1 MAIKIFIDQGHN
13 PQGFNTGAEA
23 NGLREQDITYNVG
36 VQLAQLLQQDERFDV
51 LTSRTCISQ
60 IVGYSNRTSL
70 EERVWRANWWG
81 ADYFLS
87 IHCNSSTN
95 PNASG
100 SEIFVY
106 RSHTRAYYMAQEIL
120 AQITQQLQLRNRGV
134 KIDPD
139 FYVLRRTDMPA
150 MLIELAFITNA
161 SDAQKL
167 ANDQTAFAEAIYDG
181 LVNYLF
187 NT

>member
-13 PQGFNTGAEA
+13 PTGFNTGAEG

-36 VQLAQLLQQDERFDV
+36 ILLAQLLSQDERFEV

-81 ADYFLS
+81 ADWFLS

-100 SEIFVY
+100 SEIYVY
-106 RSHTRAYYMAQEIL
+106 RSQTRAYYMAQDIL
-120 AQITQQLQLRNRGV
+120 SQITRQLNLRNRGV
-134 KIDPD
+134 RIDPD
-139 FYVLRRTDMPA
+139 FYVLRRTAMPA
-150 MLIELAFITNA
+150 MLIELAFITNVQ
-161 SDAQKL
+161 DAEKL
-167 ANDQTAFAEAIYDG
+167 KNDQQIFAWAIYDG
-181 LVNYLF
+181 IVNYLF
-187 NT
+187 

>member
-13 PQGFNTGAEA
+13 PSGFNTGAEG

-36 VQLAQLLQQDERFDV
+36 VQLAQLLRQDERFEV

-81 ADYFLS
+81 ADWFLS
-87 IHCNSSTN
+87 IHTNSSTN
-95 PNASG
+95 PTATG

-106 RSHTRAYYMAQEIL
+106 RSQTRAYFMAQDIL
-120 AQITQQLQLRNRGV
+120 RQITGQLQLRSRGV
-134 KIDPD
+134 KIDPA
-139 FYVLRRTDMPA
+139 FYVLRNTNMPA
-150 MLIELAFITNA
+150 LLIELAFITNP

-167 ANDQTAFAEAIYDG
+167 ANDQAVFAQAIYDG
-181 LVNYLF
+181 LVEYLF
-187 NT
+187 

>member
-13 PQGFNTGAEA
+13 PTGFNTGAEG

-36 VQLAQLLQQDERFDV
+36 ILLAQLLSQDERFEV

-81 ADYFLS
+81 ADWFLS

-100 SEIFVY
+100 SEIYVY
-106 RSHTRAYYMAQEIL
+106 RSQTRAYYMAQDIL
-120 AQITQQLQLRNRGV
+120 SQITRQLNLRNRGV
-134 KIDPD
+134 RIDPD
-139 FYVLRRTDMPA
+139 FYVLRRTAMPA
-150 MLIELAFITNA
+150 MLIELAFITNP

-167 ANDQTAFAEAIYDG
+167 KNDQQVFAQAIYDG
-181 LVNYLF
+181 LVEYLF
-187 NT
+187 

>member
-1 MAIKIFIDQGHN
+1 MAVKIFIDQGHN
-13 PQGFNTGAEA
+13 PTGFNTGAEG

-36 VQLAQLLQQDERFDV
+36 ILLAEFLRQDERFEV

-81 ADYFLS
+81 ADWFIS

-100 SEIFVY
+100 SEIYVY
-106 RSHTRAYYMAQEIL
+106 RSQTRAYYMAQEIL
-120 AQITQQLQLRNRGV
+120 GQITAQLELRDRGV
-134 KIDPD
+134 RINPE
-139 FYVLRRTDMPA
+139 FYVLRKTQMPA
-150 MLIELAFITNA
+150 MLVELAFITNP

-167 ANDQTAFAEAIYDG
+167 ADNQSQFASAIYDG
-181 LVNYLF
+181 IVNYLF
-187 NT
+187 G

>member
-13 PQGFNTGAEA
+13 PTGFNTGAEG

-36 VQLAQLLQQDERFDV
+36 ILLAQLLSQDERFEV

-81 ADYFLS
+81 ADWFLS

-100 SEIFVY
+100 SEIYVY
-106 RSHTRAYYMAQEIL
+106 RSQSRAYYMAQDIL
-120 AQITQQLQLRNRGV
+120 EQITQQLSLRDRGV
-134 KIDPD
+134 RIDPEY
-139 FYVLRRTDMPA
+139 YVLRRTAMPA
-150 MLIELAFITNA
+150 LLIELAFITNP
-161 SDAQKL
+161 SDAEKL
-167 ANDQTAFAEAIYDG
+167 KNDQMLFAQAIYDG
-181 LVNYLF
+181 LVEYLF
-187 NT
+187 

>member
-1 MAIKIFIDQGHN
+1 MAVKIFIDQGHN
-13 PQGFNTGAEA
+13 PFGFNSGAEG
-23 NGLREQDITYNVG
+23 NGLKEQDITYNVG
-36 VQLAQLLQQDERFDV
+36 IYLAEILRQDDRFEV

-60 IVGYSNRTSL
+60 VVGYSNRTSL

-81 ADYFLS
+81 ADWFLS

-106 RSHTRAYYMAQEIL
+106 RSQTRAYFMAQEIL
-120 AQITQQLQLRNRGV
+120 RQITDQLQLQNRGV
-134 KIDPD
+134 KIDPA
-139 FYVLRRTDMPA
+139 FYVLRRTAMPA
-150 MLIELAFITNA
+150 MLIELAFITNPA
-161 SDAQKL
+161 DAQKL
-167 ANDQTAFAEAIYDG
+167 QNNPQQFAQAIYDG

-187 NT
+187 G